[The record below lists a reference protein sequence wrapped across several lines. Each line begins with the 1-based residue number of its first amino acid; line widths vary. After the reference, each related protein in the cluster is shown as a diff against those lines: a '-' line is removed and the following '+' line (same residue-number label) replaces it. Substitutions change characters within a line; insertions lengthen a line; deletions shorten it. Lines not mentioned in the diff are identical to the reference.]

1 MRKAQQANEKL
12 VQPSATAAGPR
23 WHTTAPNARFF
34 TRNEEV
40 VPTRFCQRA
49 AVNAAEV
56 AKNIDMA
63 KHVKDSERFRKMEKM
78 VDEADPSDLEDAEAT
93 SAPMDVANRMAALR
107 NTKVDETASDRS

>member
-1 MRKAQQANEKL
+1 MRKAQKANEKL
-12 VQPSATAAGPR
+12 AQPSATAAGPR
-23 WHTTAPNARFF
+23 WHAIAPKARFF

-63 KHVKDSERFRKMEKM
+63 KHVKDSERFRKIEKM
-78 VDEADPSDLEDAEAT
+78 VDEADPSDLEETEAT
-93 SAPMDVANRMAALR
+93 SAPMNVAKRMAAPR
-107 NTKVDETASDRS
+107 NL